1 MKRTIKGKITVQTIL
16 YLLTA
21 LIICELVSVITLDS
35 NMTSQSREYI
45 EAEAQNNAAVVNEWL
60 TEQGNIAH
68 TLATA
73 LAYMNTKDPDTIMDY
88 LELNLSGNKDALMYL
103 SVLWI

>member
-1 MKRTIKGKITVQTIL
+1 MNYFGWICKNISISSVGEQMKRTIKGKITVQTIL

-45 EAEAQNNAAVVNEWL
+45 DAEAQNNAAVVNEWL
-60 TEQGNIAH
+60 TE
-68 TLATA
+68 
-73 LAYMNTKDPDTIMDY
+73 
-88 LELNLSGNKDALMYL
+88 
-103 SVLWI
+103 